1 MHIKEFVHQQQP
13 TLFKMCINGH
23 WFCDFQE
30 IATRYPD
37 VPLSTVLIAE
47 KKFVEADLDRNGVS
61 EAKSNV
67 SFYLMS
73 HCATYFF

>member
-1 MHIKEFVHQQQP
+1 
-13 TLFKMCINGH
+13 MCINGH

-61 EAKSNV
+61 EAKAMYH
-67 SFYLMS
+67 FI
-73 HCATYFF
+73 

>member
-1 MHIKEFVHQQQP
+1 MHKDVI
-13 TLFKMCINGH
+13 INGH

-30 IATRYPD
+30 IATHYPD

-61 EAKSNV
+61 KAKAMYH
-67 SFYLMS
+67 FI
-73 HCATYFF
+73 